1 MAGRREPIYMK
12 RWLSF
17 HFYNAPQ
24 QSDFYYLKLCN
35 EIFSMLEE
43 DDFPDEELSL
53 SEVEKKNLAC
63 FITSCT
69 LHKSRQFIKLY
80 QSAAFGALE
89 VKVKS
94 RVSLPE
100 IPEMIFLIT
109 RFQR

>member
-1 MAGRREPIYMK
+1 MKLAGKRNIYMQ

-17 HFYNAPQ
+17 HHYSAPQ

-63 FITSCT
+63 FITGYFEDVISGPG
-69 LHKSRQFIKLY
+69 LWKAFITQVNGLY
-80 QSAAFGALE
+80 GRYLPFFDLE
-89 VKVKS
+89 
-94 RVSLPE
+94 PDE
-100 IPEMIFLIT
+100 Y
-109 RFQR
+109 